1 MPEPVQ
7 PYEPSSSE
15 IVAVAARIRDGWTR
29 TQEQQRIVDS
39 RDRSPLRT
47 ETKVVRVTSQM
58 AEALNVL
65 RIGRRGV

>member
-1 MPEPVQ
+1 MPKPVQ

-58 AEALNVL
+58 AEALNVV